1 MGTPSQ
7 PSGTSTVTTA
17 WEGGALLTNGTKIS
31 QQRDPFCWL
40 QKTQFQYESTNG
52 DPSKAVVKVESVNTN
67 SPSESVQG
75 RLGAGAAGCVPFREF
90 LLNRIRMNQGAW
102 MILAV
107 RDLCLVA
114 FRRCFFPGNWR
125 ATGVT
130 LIPSILLSLNWR
142 SMK

>member
-1 MGTPSQ
+1 M
-7 PSGTSTVTTA
+7 
-17 WEGGALLTNGTKIS
+17 I
-31 QQRDPFCWL
+31 RRCF

-52 DPSKAVVKVESVNTN
+52 DPSKTVVKVESVNTN

-75 RLGAGAAGCVPFREF
+75 RLGAGSAGCVPFREF

-114 FRRCFFPGNWR
+114 FWRCFFSEGN
-125 ATGVT
+125 
-130 LIPSILLSLNWR
+130 R
-142 SMK
+142 SNVDPLHFVEPELEVHEMFSGFMTP